1 MTVDISFINHVT
13 QVKKQI
19 DALYE
24 RASEEKSQFA
34 ISIGSAR
41 ISIDK
46 VYNTYH
52 EVMQRDIHEE
62 HTYLPPRSVK

>member
-1 MTVDISFINHVT
+1 MTVNISFINHVT
-13 QVKKQI
+13 QVKNQI
-19 DALYE
+19 DALHE
-24 RASEEKSQFA
+24 RASEEDSQFTM
-34 ISIGSAR
+34 SIGTAR

-62 HTYLPPRSVK
+62 HSYQPPRSVK